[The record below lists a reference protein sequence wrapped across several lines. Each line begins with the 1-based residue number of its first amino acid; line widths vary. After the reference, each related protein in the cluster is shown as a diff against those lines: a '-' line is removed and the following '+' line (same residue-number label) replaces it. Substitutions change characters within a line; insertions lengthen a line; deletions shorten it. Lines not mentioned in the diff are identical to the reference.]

1 MDNVQ
6 VSRLLTCCLLS
17 MQVTNYFSYGFN
29 VLDDDDDDD
38 INNVIFMRSTLILRN
53 ASTIPVKF

>member
-1 MDNVQ
+1 
-6 VSRLLTCCLLS
+6 

-29 VLDDDDDDD
+29 VLDDDDDDDDDD